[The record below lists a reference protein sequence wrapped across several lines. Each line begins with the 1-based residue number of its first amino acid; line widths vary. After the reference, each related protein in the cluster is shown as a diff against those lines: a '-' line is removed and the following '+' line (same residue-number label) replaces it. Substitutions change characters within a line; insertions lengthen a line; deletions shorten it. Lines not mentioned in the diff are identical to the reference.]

1 MRIDFDSS
9 KISTNDYVI
18 VANNR
23 QILAFKD
30 SWQNL
35 NGVSELPKVNTW
47 KGFIKELFELHNAS
61 KEHQLIKDNL
71 IAKCF
76 QQILGSNI
84 SKNKK
89 LIKEIVNNLII
100 CENYLINIESS
111 NYEIDSEFIRWHKEY
126 QDIKK
131 QLNFLDIYDFQ
142 KLLLSDPI
150 EFKKNIVVLGFDNLY
165 PVQLKILNL
174 FNHQLM
180 ASHKSETKGIF

>member
-47 KGFIKELFELHNAS
+47 NGFIKELFELHNVS
-61 KEHQLIKDNL
+61 KEHQLINDNL
-71 IAKCF
+71 ITKCF
-76 QQILGSNI
+76 QQILGLNI

-126 QDIKK
+126 QTLK
-131 QLNFLDIYDFQ
+131 
-142 KLLLSDPI
+142 S
-150 EFKKNIVVLGFDNLY
+150 NLISWTFMTSRSY
-165 PVQLKILNL
+165 YYQILPSLIKILSSWGSIISTLSNSKFL
-174 FNHQLM
+174 IYLIIN
-180 ASHKSETKGIF
+180 